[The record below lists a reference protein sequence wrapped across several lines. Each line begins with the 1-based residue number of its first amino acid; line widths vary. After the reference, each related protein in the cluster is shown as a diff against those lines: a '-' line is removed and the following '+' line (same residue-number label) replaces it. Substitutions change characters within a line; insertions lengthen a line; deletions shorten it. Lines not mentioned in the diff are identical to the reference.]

1 MDFILE
7 TSHSDDGESLIH
19 ELNKLDC
26 IINVSV
32 LAKNSDSISG

>member
-7 TSHSDDGESLIH
+7 TSHSDDGESLIY